1 MKLLTKSDKLISGLK
16 KIEIEDSISLVNY
29 LPYRY
34 EEFFYDDETS
44 FYDKK
49 RVVIKGKLNASPRL
63 VKTSSVDITIFYFR
77 SIKGNL
83 YVVKAF
89 NHRYLKNILNTN
101 DEYSLVGQYNEGR
114 KEITFSSIKKGDF
127 EEKDRFKAVYHIPQ
141 TISPSSYSSLLKR
154 TLQSYKGLFV
164 DIVPSFIKNKYHL
177 MNHEEALNKI
187 HFPLSEKDII
197 YSKRTLKYEE
207 CLEYCLKNRIIR
219 EANKKSVKKESI
231 EISSYRINDF
241 IFNLPYSLTS
251 DQEEV
256 IREIIRDMKSKA
268 LMYRLLQGDVGTGK
282 TLVAIIALYANS
294 LRNKQGVL
302 MVPTDSLARQ
312 HFENAKL
319 LLEPYNIKV
328 GLLVGSLSLKEKK
341 SIKEKIKNKELDV
354 LVGTHA
360 LFSKDVI
367 YDNLG
372 LAIIDEQHRFGV
384 NQRNFLASK
393 GDEVDLLLMSATPI
407 PRTLA
412 LSLYGD
418 LDVSSLSS
426 FPGKRREVSTIV
438 CEEDSPKIVGLIEFC
453 LMNNK
458 QVFIVC
464 PKIESTLKKTKSV
477 EEIYEKY
484 KDKYKDKIAYLHGKM
499 GNNEKIEILAR
510 FKDGTCPILIST
522 TVIELGIDIKNALGI
537 IIFSASSFGLA
548 SLHQLRGRVGR
559 DGQKAYCLLVDNFED
574 EQEKEKLKFLETCS
588 DGYEI
593 SQKDMEMR
601 GPGDFIGVK
610 QSGFPTFSCLNIVS
624 DFKMF
629 ECARDDSLYI
639 CSHLDDNECF
649 RYYDYVLER
658 MKKDEESIPL
668 FD

>member
-1 MKLLTKSDKLISGLK
+1 M
-16 KIEIEDSISLVNY
+16 
-29 LPYRY
+29 
-34 EEFFYDDETS
+34 
-44 FYDKK
+44 
-49 RVVIKGKLNASPRL
+49 
-63 VKTSSVDITIFYFR
+63 
-77 SIKGNL
+77 
-83 YVVKAF
+83 
-89 NHRYLKNILNTN
+89 
-101 DEYSLVGQYNEGR
+101 
-114 KEITFSSIKKGDF
+114 
-127 EEKDRFKAVYHIPQ
+127 
-141 TISPSSYSSLLKR
+141 
-154 TLQSYKGLFV
+154 
-164 DIVPSFIKNKYHL
+164 
-177 MNHEEALNKI
+177 
-187 HFPLSEKDII
+187 
-197 YSKRTLKYEE
+197 
-207 CLEYCLKNRIIR
+207 
-219 EANKKSVKKESI
+219 
-231 EISSYRINDF
+231 
-241 IFNLPYSLTS
+241 
-251 DQEEV
+251 
-256 IREIIRDMKSKA
+256 
-268 LMYRLLQGDVGTGK
+268 
-282 TLVAIIALYANS
+282 
-294 LRNKQGVL
+294 
-302 MVPTDSLARQ
+302 
-312 HFENAKL
+312 
-319 LLEPYNIKV
+319 LEPYYVKV

-354 LVGTHA
+354 LIGTHA

-384 NQRNFLASK
+384 NLRNFLASN

-426 FPGKRREVSTIV
+426 FPGKRREVTTIV

-484 KDKYKDKIAYLHGKM
+484 KDKYKDKIAYLHGIM

-559 DGQKAYCLLVDNFED
+559 DGQKAYCLLVDSFED

-639 CSHLDDNECF
+639 CSHLEDNECF
-649 RYYDYVLER
+649 RYYDYVVER
-658 MKKDEESIPL
+658 MKKEEESIPL